1 MAELDRRKR
10 ARLPDS
16 AFAYVDASGRRRL
29 PINDEAHVR
38 NALARFSQTRFESE
52 EARETARRR
61 LVRAAGRYGIVPL
74 GFLDGQLRSQRRLA
88 DAGRLAAEVE
98 NVTDPVELVRR
109 LRGSLGDPSLEV
121 LRWSD
126 AAEAYL
132 DFEGRAVA
140 LPETGADRVAS
151 EVERDGRRFAAVIYA
166 RSLVSDRQVAA
177 TVTAAVRVA
186 IDTVL
191 LRHEVAARVADVRT
205 LPTGV
210 VTFLMTD
217 IEGSSALLHRLGTRY
232 PAILDE
238 VRSIIREAVAASAGR
253 EVDARAD
260 EFFAVFRSVDAAVA
274 AAIAVM
280 RRMAAAPWPAGER
293 VRVRAGIHTGRPTLT
308 DSGYVGAAVHTVARV
323 AAIGHGGQFV
333 LSDAARAAAGSG
345 PEGVVVRPLGAYR
358 LRGIPGDQL
367 LHQVVADDL
376 RSSFPPLRASRLG
389 PPPT

>member
-52 EARETARRR
+52 EAREAARRR
-61 LVRAAGRYGIVPL
+61 LVRAARRYGIVPL

-140 LPETGADRVAS
+140 LPDTGADRVAS

-191 LRHEVAARVADVRT
+191 LRQEVAARVADVRT

-232 PAILDE
+232 PAILEE

-260 EFFAVFRSVDAAVA
+260 EFFAVFRSVEAAVA

-280 RRMAAAPWPAGER
+280 RRIMLPAPRPPKTCAVEPPKAAPMP
-293 VRVRAGIHTGRPTLT
+293 
-308 DSGYVGAAVHTVARV
+308 
-323 AAIGHGGQFV
+323 
-333 LSDAARAAAGSG
+333 
-345 PEGVVVRPLGAYR
+345 
-358 LRGIPGDQL
+358 
-367 LHQVVADDL
+367 
-376 RSSFPPLRASRLG
+376 PPL
-389 PPPT
+389 PC